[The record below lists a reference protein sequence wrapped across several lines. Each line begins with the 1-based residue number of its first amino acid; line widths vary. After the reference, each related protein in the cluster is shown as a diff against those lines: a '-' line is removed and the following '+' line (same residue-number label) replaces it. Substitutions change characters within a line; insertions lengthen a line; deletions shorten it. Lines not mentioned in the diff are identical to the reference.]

1 MSEDSNRST
10 RVESL
15 LDFLERLAYYAAA
28 VFLVIITGMIFYA
41 AVVDLIGVLGAG
53 VLDTTLAILDKILL
67 IFIFVE
73 LLSTISTIIRQ
84 NQIAAVIAEPFLV
97 VGLIAVVRRILA
109 VTVSIDQSLGTPEF
123 TSLLYELGVLTALII
138 TLSAALYIVRRS
150 ERSSGSLFSAGDS

>member
-1 MSEDSNRST
+1 MSDESNRST

-15 LDFLERLAYYAAA
+15 LDTLERLAYYGAAI
-28 VFLVIITGMIFYA
+28 FLVIITGMIFYST
-41 AVVDLIGVLGAG
+41 VIDLIEVFQTG
-53 VLDTTLAILDKILL
+53 VLDTTLAVLDKILL
-67 IFIFVE
+67 VFIFVE

-123 TSLLYELGVLTALII
+123 TSLLYELAVLTALII
-138 TLSAALYIVRRS
+138 TLSVALYIVRRS
-150 ERSSGSLFSAGDS
+150 ERSARSSSVAEDS

>member
-1 MSEDSNRST
+1 MSEDSNRNT

-15 LDFLERLAYYAAA
+15 LDLLERLAYYAAA

-150 ERSSGSLFSAGDS
+150 ERSSGSQFSAGDS